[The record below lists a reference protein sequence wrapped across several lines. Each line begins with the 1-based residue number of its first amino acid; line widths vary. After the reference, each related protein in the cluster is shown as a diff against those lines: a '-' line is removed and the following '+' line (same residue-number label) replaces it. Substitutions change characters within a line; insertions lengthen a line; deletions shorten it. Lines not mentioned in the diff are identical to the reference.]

1 MNTGLLCL
9 TLEPLIHSLMKSKIY
24 YKTKYGKDNKRI
36 TVKPKETRFRI
47 FFFSESSPF
56 SRTILKVYILCNKS
70 IRLENSQDLNY
81 VT

>member
-1 MNTGLLCL
+1 
-9 TLEPLIHSLMKSKIY
+9 MKSKIY

-36 TVKPKETRFRI
+36 TVKPKETGFR

-56 SRTILKVYILCNKS
+56 SRTILKVYRLCNKS
-70 IRLENSQDLNY
+70 TRLENPQDLYY